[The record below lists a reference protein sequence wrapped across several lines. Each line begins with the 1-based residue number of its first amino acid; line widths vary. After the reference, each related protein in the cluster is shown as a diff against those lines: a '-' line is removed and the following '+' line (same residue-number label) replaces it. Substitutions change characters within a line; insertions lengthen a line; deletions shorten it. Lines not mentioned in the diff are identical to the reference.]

1 MDGCINK
8 FMTKEEAKKLIH
20 DKNNGLI
27 EITEDQKNEI
37 LQYYTEQ
44 DIECM
49 IHRPINHNNCFYCGP
64 RPTIQHKE

>member
-1 MDGCINK
+1 
-8 FMTKEEAKKLIH
+8 MTKEEARKLIH

-27 EITEDQKNEI
+27 TITEEQRSEI

-49 IHRPINHNNCFYCGP
+49 ISLPIKPDGCFYCGP
-64 RPTIQHKE
+64 RPTVEHKE